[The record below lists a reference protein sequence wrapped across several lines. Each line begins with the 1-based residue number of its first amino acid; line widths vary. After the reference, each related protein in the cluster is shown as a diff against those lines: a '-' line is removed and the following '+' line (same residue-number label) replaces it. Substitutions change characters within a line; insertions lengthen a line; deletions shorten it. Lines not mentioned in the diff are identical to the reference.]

1 MLYIIGIGISEFES
15 LTIKSLEIIKKCDIV
30 YLERFTG
37 FISDEFL
44 KKLNENILKNSAT
57 NVNGTKT
64 ELKFVKRWFIED
76 GREILQKA
84 RLFDVCILV
93 YGDPLVA
100 TTYSELLVRA
110 KKESTKAC
118 VIHSS
123 SGILSLIGESGLQPY
138 KFGKMVTM
146 MDDPM
151 SAITVYNTI
160 YDNMCNGLH
169 TLVLT
174 EYNNDDGQTNFDSK
188 SDPFFLS
195 PKRVIELLMDREKEM
210 KSLNYS
216 LDTYGLVASKIGEK
230 NSIIIAGRMES
241 LLKLDYQGG
250 PNSVIIPAA
259 LHFTE
264 EDSILNL
271 TRMLDLPTDNTKHL
285 SRLATR
291 MLDKYIPNAKI
302 ALSNLNAMIS
312 SETPELTK
320 DYKLVLDNAENYLSD
335 AQTFY
340 NQGKIE
346 LAILSIGYAE
356 GLIDAIRFQK
366 NMNPW

>member
-15 LTIKSLEIIKKCDIV
+15 LTINSLEVIKKCDDV

-37 FISDEFL
+37 FISDEFI
-44 KKLNENILKNSAT
+44 KKLDEEIGKTSRRNDS
-57 NVNGTKT
+57 GTTVGIKI
-64 ELKFVKRWFIED
+64 VKRWFIED

-84 RLFDVCILV
+84 RLSDICILV
-93 YGDPLVA
+93 YGDPLIA
-100 TTYSELLVRA
+100 TTYNELLVRA
-110 KKESTKAC
+110 KKETVKVC

-151 SAITVYNTI
+151 SSITVYNTI

-174 EYNNDDGQTNFDSK
+174 EYNNDDGHANSNYN

-195 PKRVIELLMDREKEM
+195 PKRVIELLLEREKEM
-210 KSLNYS
+210 KSLNFS
-216 LDTYGLVASKIGEK
+216 LDTYGLVASKIGET
-230 NSIIIAGRMES
+230 NSVVLAGRMES
-241 LLKLDYQGG
+241 LLELDYQGG
-250 PNSVIIPAA
+250 PNSVIIPAS

-264 EDSILNL
+264 EEYIINL
-271 TRMLDLPTDNTKHL
+271 TKMLDPPTDNTKHL

-291 MLDKYIPNAKI
+291 MLDKYIPNAKL
-302 ALSNLNAMIS
+302 ALSNLNAIIN
-312 SETPELTK
+312 SEIPELTR
-320 DYKLVLDNAENYLSD
+320 DYQLVLENAENYLRD

-340 NQGKIE
+340 NQGKLE

-366 NMNPW
+366 NLNPW